1 MGVSGSYQETPLV
14 PKAYQADTEPLSSSP
29 PLRENTLYSSRS
41 SPLPFPPRPVFC
53 LQPPSPRIS
62 APYSLFPSLPA
73 GQPRLELPCCA
84 AGRRGDTYR
93 IASGHSPARGRLARG
108 PELSTAGGS
117 TTAAPGT
124 RTPAHPRPPSLAP

>member
-53 LQPPSPRIS
+53 LQPPLPENLR
-62 APYSLFPSLPA
+62 SLLPLSFPP
-73 GQPRLELPCCA
+73 
-84 AGRRGDTYR
+84 
-93 IASGHSPARGRLARG
+93 RG
-108 PELSTAGGS
+108 PATLGAALLRGG
-117 TTAAPGT
+117 AT
-124 RTPAHPRPPSLAP
+124 RRHL